1 MTIAIFYK
9 DHGEPEL
16 AEPLFKAA
24 LKCSP
29 VFIYTYQPLSVLY
42 FFSDRKQEAFAVL
55 GEAQKKMPN
64 DLGYSALLATLLYYD
79 QPQSA
84 KVLVD
89 ELAKVEPL
97 ANAYW
102 ECLESMRKNSFE
114 YADACWQTLSTW
126 PSAMWLEMTKYKYL
140 QMKVRQ
146 GEKERAIQ
154 LLSEILE
161 KDLFVE
167 YRLIRTDPEL
177 DPIRDMEAFQK
188 LMKAYFPE
196 KTKG

>member
-1 MTIAIFYK
+1 MRKHTLLSLLFLWGIMPHLSQSGKSAAPSPLIAHRSSLHKSRRRRHFRV
-9 DHGEPEL
+9 P
-16 AEPLFKAA
+16 A
-24 LKCSP
+24 P
-29 VFIYTYQPLSVLY
+29 VRPV

-64 DLGYSALLATLLYYD
+64 DLGYSALHATLLYYD
-79 QPQSA
+79 QPQAA

-146 GEKERAIQ
+146 GEKDRAIQ

-161 KDLFVE
+161 KTCL
-167 YRLIRTDPEL
+167 LST
-177 DPIRDMEAFQK
+177 A
-188 LMKAYFPE
+188 
-196 KTKG
+196 